1 MKKVYILLTTALL
14 ISAVLQAQTTTT
26 WVGPASGGN
35 WSTGGNWSNGV
46 PGTDDI
52 VVFDNGVSG
61 AINNVPS
68 VRLTELRIEDGSTVT
83 LNVNSGNDRTINIQ
97 GGGRTAPRLVIEAGS
112 TLILEGDNNDE
123 LELRLTRSGGGG
135 NLNRGDI
142 SGTLVLGQ
150 NGVLYLGNNNT
161 TMVVSGAIENNDG
174 TVSGSSSG
182 RLSFTSTGVYRHQRN
197 GGSIPTASW
206 DDASLVE
213 VTGITNSVPSLTSL
227 QQEFGSFTWN
237 CPNQTGLISF
247 AGYLTDVDGDFSV
260 QNTGSGQLTL
270 KIGGGSATTTSVAGD
285 FNLSGGY
292 LYILENDNTQTL
304 SVWGD
309 VNITGGTLARGGGTA
324 NFVFDNNGAQTFT
337 KTGGTISGSI
347 NFRIDNGAE
356 VNFGTSVLNGNNANF
371 TLDDDAKIIV
381 SHPDGLSSNG
391 STGAIQVGNNITYS
405 DQGIYEFRGARTGRF
420 STSGNDV
427 QSLIIDNTSGEVLVQ
442 RPFDVTDDL
451 VLTNGYATT
460 NNTNII
466 TLGTGAAASSS
477 NGSYINGPLR
487 KQFSNSS
494 SFTFPVGK
502 VAGAGIHELRIQ
514 TSGGSGTSTFTA
526 EYLRGNPIT
535 VLTNGNVY
543 GSGVARVSSCEYWQL
558 ERTSGSRGAVVT
570 LSWNPNSNCAPTS
583 YINNLTSLRVARHT
597 GASWSDQGPASGAT
611 MGSTVL
617 NGEITSNGTVSGFGF
632 FALASSNLADNP
644 LPVLFDGVRAFEKNG
659 GVQIDWSNLTERDVI
674 RYEVERSANGIDF
687 FTINEQAPKSNRD
700 DKASYTYFDA
710 SATAG
715 ANYYR
720 VRVDEIGGKSV
731 YSKILRVELGSVKK
745 AGFQLYPNPVTGR
758 QFSVT
763 LSGLKQGRYQLQV
776 FSTSGKQVYSQV
788 VNNVGSGVTEM
799 VQLPAQ
805 LPAGMYVTII
815 TGDSYRESK
824 QVILK

>member
-1 MKKVYILLTTALL
+1 MKKVYIFLTASLLT
-14 ISAVLQAQTTTT
+14 SAVLQAQTTTT

-35 WSTGGNWSNGV
+35 WSTSGNWSNGV
-46 PGTDDI
+46 PATNNI
-52 VVFDNGVSG
+52 VVFNNGVSG

-68 VRLTELRIEDGSTVT
+68 VQLSELRIEDGSTVT

-97 GGGRTAPRLVIEAGS
+97 GGGRTAPRLVVEAGS
-112 TLILEGDNNDE
+112 TLILEGDNNDD

-135 NLNRGDI
+135 LNRGDVA
-142 SGTLVLGQ
+142 GTLVLGQ
-150 NGVLYLGNNNT
+150 NGVLYLGNNNIN
-161 TMVVSGAIENNDG
+161 VAVSGAIENNNG
-174 TVSGSSSG
+174 TVSGSSTG

-206 DDASLVE
+206 DDASLIE

-237 CPNQTGLISF
+237 CPNQTSLISF
-247 AGYLTDVDGDFSV
+247 AGSLENVDGDFSV
-260 QNTGSGQLTL
+260 LNTGTGQLAL
-270 KIGGGSATTTSVAGD
+270 KINGGNTTLAVDGD
-285 FNLSGGY
+285 FNLSGGT
-292 LYILENDNTQTL
+292 LYILETGGTQTL

-324 NFVFDNNGAQTFT
+324 NFVFDNNGPQTFT
-337 KTGGTISGSI
+337 KTGGTITGSI

-356 VNFGTSVLNGNNANF
+356 VDFGTSVLNGSSANF
-371 TLDDDAKIIV
+371 TLDADAKIIV
-381 SHPDGLSSNG
+381 SHADGLSSSG
-391 STGAIQVGNNITYS
+391 STGAIQVGNNISYS
-405 DQGIYEFRGARTGRF
+405 NQGIYEFRGARTGNF
-420 STSGNDV
+420 TTSGSDV
-427 QSLIIDNTSGEVLVQ
+427 QSLIINNTAGEVLVQ
-442 RPFDVTDDL
+442 RAFDVTDDL
-451 VLTNGYATT
+451 ILTNGYATT
-460 NNTNII
+460 SSTNII
-466 TLGTGAAASSS
+466 TVGTGGTASTS
-477 NGSYINGPLR
+477 NGAYVNGPLR
-487 KQFSNSS
+487 KQFSNNS

-502 VAGAGIHELRIQ
+502 ATGAGIHEMRIQ
-514 TSGGSGTSTFTA
+514 TTGGSGTSVFTA

-535 VLTNGNVY
+535 TLSNGSTY
-543 GSGVARVSSCEYWQL
+543 GSGVARVSSCEYWEL
-558 ERTSGSRGAVVT
+558 ERSGSRNAIVT
-570 LSWNPNSNCAPTS
+570 LTWNSNSNCAPTS
-583 YINNLTSLRVARHT
+583 YINNLTALRVARHNGST
-597 GASWSDQGPASGAT
+597 WSDQGPAAGAT
-611 MGSTVL
+611 MGSTVIA
-617 NGEITSNGTVSGFGF
+617 GEITSNGAVNGYGF

-674 RYEVERSANGIDF
+674 RYEVERSANGVDF
-687 FTINEQAPKSNRD
+687 FSINEQAPKSNRD

-720 VRVDEIGGKSV
+720 VRVDEIGGKPV
-731 YSKILRVELGSVKK
+731 YSKILRVEIGSVKK

-776 FSTSGKQVYSQV
+776 FNTSGKQVYSQV
-788 VNNVGSGVTEM
+788 VNNAGSGVTEM